1 MTLLASAPAWLAIV
15 LALLLLA
22 AALEDMW
29 RLEIANIL
37 SGGVAIAAFVAVAI
51 DGPIIGLW
59 QNLLLFAAVLAVGTL
74 LFARGVMGGGDIKL
88 LAAGALW
95 FDLSQGWKM
104 LVAVAL
110 AIPAGAQLTSDM
122 GGEMGAP
129 GTSIAPKDLVRLSG
143 SVQQRSGDEVRGTVS
158 ATIAPGWHINSAK
171 PLDGFVIPTK
181 LSFDPATAQLVSAEY
196 PPRTA

>member
-29 RLEIANIL
+29 RLEITNIL

-59 QNLLLFAAVLAVGTL
+59 QNLLLFAAVLAVGTM

-88 LAAGALW
+88 LAASALW

-110 AIPAGAQLTSDM
+110 A
-122 GGEMGAP
+122 GGLV
-129 GTSIAPKDLVRLSG
+129 TIATMLLRLLPWPDAVRKHLALVRRRESIPYAVAIAAG
-143 SVQQRSGDEVRGTVS
+143 V
-158 ATIAPGWHINSAK
+158 ATIGWWA
-171 PLDGFVIPTK
+171 
-181 LSFDPATAQLVSAEY
+181 
-196 PPRTA
+196 R

>member
-1 MTLLASAPAWLAIV
+1 MTLLASAPTWLAIV

-29 RLEIANIL
+29 RLEITNIL

-59 QNLLLFAAVLAVGTL
+59 QNLLLFAAVLAVGTM

-88 LAAGALW
+88 LAASALW

-110 AIPAGAQLTSDM
+110 A
-122 GGEMGAP
+122 GGLV
-129 GTSIAPKDLVRLSG
+129 TIATMLLRLLPWPDKVRPHLALVRRRDWIPYAVAIAAG
-143 SVQQRSGDEVRGTVS
+143 V
-158 ATIAPGWHINSAK
+158 ATIGWWA
-171 PLDGFVIPTK
+171 
-181 LSFDPATAQLVSAEY
+181 
-196 PPRTA
+196 R